1 MIEFAC
7 KHCHQSIRLSNNKA
21 GVSGRCPHCTKPLTV
36 PPESDLP
43 LHDDVFVEFEPT
55 QTIALQPSV
64 NNRGA
69 DLGARFVIWV
79 SNAGAWFFGL
89 LFLTLFFV
97 SVWRYP
103 LVSLPALLGALLLIP
118 PIYQRIR
125 SAFGFDVGL
134 QLKIIGSGA
143 LFICYMMMFASATS
157 NEAVERSKLAQQ
169 QAEQQHQAEREQT
182 AQYLKSNKAAI
193 QNKTN
198 AFIDQGKISDALDVI
213 RKYQGLGDTDIDALA
228 VKVELKNKTMA
239 AEAKKAKLVE
249 SLGAI
254 TDDNVSERVRIY
266 EQLVALAPDNAGYKK
281 QLTELNAK
289 TAQSTAKKKAEEEAA
304 ALKAYQRQMGLV
316 WRYGTGK
323 DEMTQKEVLTAEV
336 DSINTLSFGFPYSGA
351 QRATLELRKHP
362 RWGADVILQVE
373 RGQFLCNSYDGCSV
387 NVRFGDG
394 RPQRFSA
401 VEPSDNST
409 TYIFISDY
417 SKFMSQLRKVD
428 EVVIEASFYQAGNQA
443 MKFSTADLDWK

>member
-1 MIEFAC
+1 
-7 KHCHQSIRLSNNKA
+7 
-21 GVSGRCPHCTKPLTV
+21 
-36 PPESDLP
+36 
-43 LHDDVFVEFEPT
+43 
-55 QTIALQPSV
+55 
-64 NNRGA
+64 
-69 DLGARFVIWV
+69 
-79 SNAGAWFFGL
+79 
-89 LFLTLFFV
+89 
-97 SVWRYP
+97 
-103 LVSLPALLGALLLIP
+103 
-118 PIYQRIR
+118 
-125 SAFGFDVGL
+125 
-134 QLKIIGSGA
+134 
-143 LFICYMMMFASATS
+143 
-157 NEAVERSKLAQQ
+157 
-169 QAEQQHQAEREQT
+169 
-182 AQYLKSNKAAI
+182 
-193 QNKTN
+193 
-198 AFIDQGKISDALDVI
+198 
-213 RKYQGLGDTDIDALA
+213 
-228 VKVELKNKTMA
+228 
-239 AEAKKAKLVE
+239 
-249 SLGAI
+249 
-254 TDDNVSERVRIY
+254 
-266 EQLVALAPDNAGYKK
+266 
-281 QLTELNAK
+281 
-289 TAQSTAKKKAEEEAA
+289 
-304 ALKAYQRQMGLV
+304 MGLV